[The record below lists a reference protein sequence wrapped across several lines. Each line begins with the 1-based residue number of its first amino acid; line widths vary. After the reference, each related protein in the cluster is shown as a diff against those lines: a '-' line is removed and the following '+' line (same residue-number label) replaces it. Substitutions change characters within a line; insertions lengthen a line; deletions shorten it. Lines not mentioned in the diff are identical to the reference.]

1 MGFNFDISG
10 GKAWQTNEKN
20 VKRLTTKKP
29 IPVNRI
35 GVEGGLNFSTLKDLG
50 LYVGLFFERDF
61 PAGIEQKARYY
72 DSIMKKT
79 LGLTDGALVPY
90 EDKNTFKSGLE

>member
-1 MGFNFDISG
+1 VGFNFDISG
-10 GKAWQTNEKN
+10 GKAWQINKN
-20 VKRLTTKKP
+20 NVQKLTTKKP

-72 DSIMKKT
+72 DGIMKKT
-79 LGLTDGALVPY
+79 LGLTDGSLDIY
-90 EDKNTFKSGLE
+90 TNKNEFKD